1 MPEEKNQENSHGI
14 SPEIIAIHERLTDGE
29 REMKWLKENL
39 LANTKATQTIAD
51 NTQPF
56 LELYADLAAGT
67 RFLCRCAMSIRFVLE
82 MVKSYY
88 MPVLIICTFFYA
100 VTHNLQLPEWF
111 HVAIK
116 AVEG

>member
-1 MPEEKNQENSHGI
+1 MLTENNQKVQHR
-14 SPEIIAIHERLTDGE
+14 SPEIFAIHERLADGE

-39 LANTKATQTIAD
+39 LANTKATQIIAE

-67 RFLCRCAMSIRFVLE
+67 RFLCRCAMGIRFVLE

-88 MPVLIICTFFYA
+88 MPVLIICTFIYA
-100 VTHNLQLPEWF
+100 ITHNFQLPDWF

-116 AVEG
+116 AME

>member
-1 MPEEKNQENSHGI
+1 MRMSIFE
-14 SPEIIAIHERLTDGE
+14 
-29 REMKWLKENL
+29 ENL
-39 LANTKATQTIAD
+39 IANTKATRQIAE

-67 RFLCRCAMSIRFVLE
+67 RFLCRCAMGIRFVLE

-88 MPVLIICTFFYA
+88 MPVLIICTFIYA
-100 VTHNLQLPEWF
+100 ITHHFQLPDWF

-116 AVEG
+116 AME